1 MGVHHPTGTMVTIS
15 FLNPYPTGMGD
26 QRITQ
31 VFPDLESARQM
42 VAWYNSLGNY
52 KAKIES

>member
-31 VFPDLESARQM
+31 VFPDIETARRM
-42 VAWYNSLGNY
+42 VSWYNSLGNY